1 MLMAPPNNNEGA
13 FEVNKQYQEAIK
25 IVINLVTASLVLP
38 VVFLK
43 NIVGA
48 DPNRIGS
55 LLSGWAYASWI
66 FLGASLLACVAFY
79 VYSTKYTKALY
90 GLYKDNNEN
99 EEKRV
104 ENWRDRWARFAT
116 MTAVLGLVL
125 LLIFL
130 WQATEAQER
139 HQVSQG
145 IPLGNHFTT
154 ELLPSGTVLG

>member
-1 MLMAPPNNNEGA
+1 MACPEEGK

-48 DPNRIGS
+48 DPNKIGTF
-55 LLSGWAYASWI
+55 LNVWAYLSWG
-66 FLGASLLACVAFY
+66 FLGLSLAACLAFY

-90 GLYKDNNEN
+90 GLYDDNEKPKKDQK
-99 EEKRV
+99 EKQSAKVQV
-104 ENWRDRWARFAT
+104 EAGRDRAAGLAT
-116 MTAVLGLVL
+116 LTGVLGLIF

-130 WQATEAQER
+130 WEAAEK
-139 HQVSQG
+139 H
-145 IPLGNHFTT
+145 
-154 ELLPSGTVLG
+154 